1 MYQKILIATDGST
14 LSNKAVG
21 NGLALANSLG
31 ADLVVL
37 KVVRRYTS
45 SYFEGGYVMP
55 LDDAEKIERQ
65 WADEAQITVD
75 AVKRM
80 AERKGLKAKALVV
93 RSNFVADAIIAT
105 ASKHKCHLI
114 VMSSHGRRGIKGIL
128 LGSETQ
134 HVLTHSKIP
143 VLVLR

>member
-55 LDDAEKIERQ
+55 LD
-65 WADEAQITVD
+65 V
-75 AVKRM
+75 
-80 AERKGLKAKALVV
+80 L
-93 RSNFVADAIIAT
+93 AT
-105 ASKHKCHLI
+105 PTLPKWCQA
-114 VMSSHGRRGIKGIL
+114 RN
-128 LGSETQ
+128 
-134 HVLTHSKIP
+134 LTA
-143 VLVLR
+143 